1 MNNNNLKNKT
11 SGLPNGK
18 MKQNNKNAAITQLF
32 NERNK
37 INNEYQ
43 VYKFKNRQ
51 VIENLHNKINQLRN
65 KIKYLKNNQGKHY
78 QEFVNELLTFY
89 SSDVKT
95 CNCADEE
102 CEHRVNLLTYLNTP
116 D

>member
-1 MNNNNLKNKT
+1 MNNNNFKNKT
-11 SGLPNGK
+11 SGLPTGK

-32 NERNK
+32 NERNQ

-43 VYKFKNRQ
+43 LYKFKNRE
-51 VIENLHNKINQLRN
+51 VIKNLHNKINEMHNQ
-65 KIKYLKNNQGKHY
+65 IKYLKENQDKNNK
-78 QEFVNELLTFY
+78 EFVNELLSFY
-89 SSDVKT
+89 SSDIKT

-102 CEHRVNLLTYLNTP
+102 CEHRVNLLSYLNTP

>member
-1 MNNNNLKNKT
+1 MNEKFKNKT
-11 SGLPNGK
+11 SGLPKGP
-18 MKQNNKNAAITQLF
+18 MKKNNKNVAITQLF

-37 INNEYQ
+37 INKEYQ
-43 VYKFKNRQ
+43 LYKFKNIQ
-51 VIENLHNKINQLRN
+51 VIKNLHNKINELRN
-65 KIKYLKNNQGKHY
+65 QIKYLKENQDKHNK
-78 QEFVNELLTFY
+78 EFVNELLSFY
-89 SSDVKT
+89 SSNIKT

>member
-1 MNNNNLKNKT
+1 MNKNFKNKT
-11 SGLPNGK
+11 SGLPKGP
-18 MKQNNKNAAITQLF
+18 MKKNNKNAAITQLF
-32 NERNK
+32 NERNQ

-43 VYKFKNRQ
+43 LYKFKNRQ
-51 VIENLHNKINQLRN
+51 VIKNLHNKINELRN
-65 KIKYLKNNQGKHY
+65 QIKYLKENQDKHNKD
-78 QEFVNELLTFY
+78 FVNELLSFY
-89 SSDVKT
+89 SCDIKT